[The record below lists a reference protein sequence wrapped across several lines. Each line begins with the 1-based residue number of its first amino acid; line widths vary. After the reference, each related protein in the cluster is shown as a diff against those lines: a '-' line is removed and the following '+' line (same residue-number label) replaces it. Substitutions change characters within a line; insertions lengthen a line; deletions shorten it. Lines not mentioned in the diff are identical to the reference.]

1 MSVIAL
7 CLITDYTKGDE
18 TVCLSVT
25 YVSSENLNDS
35 SDNQPHGYITRLVHY
50 TSAVMSLGVI
60 LKYLN
65 YVAPVELSVDLKVKK
80 KKKKLI

>member
-18 TVCLSVT
+18 IVCHTVT
-25 YVSSENLNDS
+25 YVSSENLNDN
-35 SDNQPHGYITRLVHY
+35 SDNQLRSYTTRLVYY
-50 TSAVMSLGVI
+50 TSVVMSLDVI